1 MKNPIAS
8 IALWVNRGL
17 AVIVVGLIFFLSAI
31 LDWYCNFRMLTEG
44 DKTVITACFYGCVVI
59 ICFALWNVDR
69 LLAGLLAGQVFT
81 RPNARRIRRI
91 MWCCG
96 GVSLLCLVAT
106 FAYMPLV
113 FLVIIM
119 AFLCLMVSVVAGVMD
134 AAVAI
139 REENDLTV

>member
-17 AVIVVGLIFFLSAI
+17 AGIVVGLIFFLSAI

-44 DKTVITACFYGCVVI
+44 DKTIITTCFYGCVVI

-69 LLAGLLAGQVFT
+69 LLTGLLAGQVFT